1 MPNRRKLLLAAGLS
15 SCALPCVQ
23 AARQPKQPHVVVIG
37 AGGAGL
43 AAAAE
48 AARCGALVTVLEKQ
62 NAVGGD
68 TLISGG
74 FYAAVDPKRQIPQG
88 ISDSI
93 ERFTADI
100 LESGGDKSDPR
111 LAQILA
117 RGAGAMLEQLESLG
131 MRFQPDVIEIYGAH
145 WPRCHK
151 PMMPNGVGYIQALHS
166 EALRRGAQ
174 IRTNCQVTGLILNPA
189 GNVSAS
195 DTHLT
200 RRFIRCAPTPSS
212 SPRAGLEPIQRWL
225 LGTNPNSPC

>member
-74 FYAAVDPKRQIPQG
+74 FYPAVDPKRQIHKAFR
-88 ISDSI
+88 I
-93 ERFTADI
+93 
-100 LESGGDKSDPR
+100 
-111 LAQILA
+111 
-117 RGAGAMLEQLESLG
+117 QL
-131 MRFQPDVIEIYGAH
+131 
-145 WPRCHK
+145 
-151 PMMPNGVGYIQALHS
+151 
-166 EALRRGAQ
+166 
-174 IRTNCQVTGLILNPA
+174 
-189 GNVSAS
+189 SAS
-195 DTHLT
+195 QPIFSKAAAINPILDWHKSWLV
-200 RRFIRCAPTPSS
+200 A
-212 SPRAGLEPIQRWL
+212 RAQCS
-225 LGTNPNSPC
+225 NSLNL

>member
-131 MRFQPDVIEIYGAH
+131 MRFQPDVIEILKVVQNRH
-145 WPRCHK
+145 D
-151 PMMPNGVGYIQALHS
+151 
-166 EALRRGAQ
+166 
-174 IRTNCQVTGLILNPA
+174 TQVKMT
-189 GNVSAS
+189 
-195 DTHLT
+195 
-200 RRFIRCAPTPSS
+200 F
-212 SPRAGLEPIQRWL
+212 
-225 LGTNPNSPC
+225 

>member
-166 EALRRGAQ
+166 EALRRGA
-174 IRTNCQVTGLILNPA
+174 
-189 GNVSAS
+189 
-195 DTHLT
+195 
-200 RRFIRCAPTPSS
+200 
-212 SPRAGLEPIQRWL
+212 
-225 LGTNPNSPC
+225 

>member
-145 WPRCHK
+145 WAALSQAHDAERCW
-151 PMMPNGVGYIQALHS
+151 VHS
-166 EALRRGAQ
+166 STSFRSLKTRCSNPYKLSGD
-174 IRTNCQVTGLILNPA
+174 GLNPQP
-189 GNVSAS
+189 
-195 DTHLT
+195 
-200 RRFIRCAPTPSS
+200 RRKRFCC
-212 SPRAGLEPIQRWL
+212 PIHISQEDL
-225 LGTNPNSPC
+225 